1 MPVTVAMLEGGGEE
15 PGGPYPLSHAS
26 TASTTTELGQSRP
39 VQVVRAE
46 KRHLNHPTGAH
57 KECLLLVRCHLACN
71 PQQGMWPSRTLAD
84 WPAGRGRSW
93 WAVNSLLG
101 LAHGTLTPHRSVRFM
116 ADF

>member
-71 PQQGMWPSRTLAD
+71 PQQGDVAEQD
-84 WPAGRGRSW
+84 FG
-93 WAVNSLLG
+93 G
-101 LAHGTLTPHRSVRFM
+101 LACWSWSVLVGSQLPFGTSAWNPDAHRSVRFM